1 MKRLKHIFKK
11 GMVFVLSL
19 AMVAGLV
26 TAMPG
31 GANKVQAAPG
41 SGTEPSVSA
50 YATKTQLMDGTFAP
64 NSSGEATNKGKLV
77 FGKKS
82 GGTTAQEWYIL
93 GKDNGVSGDNTI
105 IFAASPIGT
114 GQKFNSITI
123 TKTFDSSFGVYA
135 SNPSE
140 VFPNHYGA
148 SDLRVVLQGMAT
160 NPSYFTTAEQGL
172 MNATKVTT
180 NDTKNGVT
188 YTTTDKLYAL
198 AADGSGSSYKTIKA
212 GTSDSTVLAMDIYWS
227 SGDGFW
233 LRSPDDDLASG
244 ALLAFPGYSVDIFD
258 YVSDESAVQPASNL
272 NLSSVL
278 FASAAT
284 AASSDTV
291 VADKITSGTAMTLR
305 LDGSS
310 ENIGK
315 AYFSKN
321 AGIIRAE
328 KLGGDNISLVVQ
340 GKGTIAGLESDWY
353 YSKQI
358 TGTEI
363 IDASDIKNTLN
374 LTDDIDLSACKIWL
388 EKTATNGMVYAV
400 EAKDIRSISTSGH
413 QLFVK
418 TTSGSHIT
426 LEVEPTNTIREL
438 KEKITDKKGIS
449 SDTQRLLFK
458 GKELKDEYCISDYCI
473 LKDDTLHL
481 LIQSSVEPY
490 IMNIGAAHL
499 QGNSG
504 WEKSDGLKLRFGKR
518 DRNVTEYRVLGDTP
532 DSQSVSG
539 GTGILLNA
547 DNVIENSHMQFNNTR
562 TYLQQ
567 LYNNG
572 DVFSA
577 LEKAAIMETTLNA
590 RSEYTVNTNN
600 FKDTESSD
608 YIFLLSAHEA
618 SNLYLSDADRNNGAH
633 CWLRSIDST
642 NSSNAASYYGNGK
655 IDKFGCANPYIR
667 VTPAFNIRP
676 SEIIFTFHSN
686 VDKATANGITNKK
699 YSDASYNNNTW
710 KLTLKD
716 SSKTIKV
723 TNSKKVTR
731 DSNDK
736 LNIPFD
742 YMTDLNYEVNQVS
755 VMITDKG
762 YNDNGAKILYY
773 GKLDTTM
780 EYDYTSGSM
789 KEVFGNGIFVLPEEL
804 RNKKLGE
811 DYHLY
816 MMAEHISENNTTD
829 YSSVPTE
836 IMDVELLLEQ
846 FNLSVDAPNSG
857 AVLDTSVIC
866 DTSGISI
873 NSTTWTDDDD
883 ICIVP
888 IGEKAGYNK
897 KYSISVKLSADTG
910 CKFVGNVT
918 AKVNGNTATSV
929 TKNADGTLTVTYA
942 FPVTAKDKLISITA
956 PQAITV
962 ANGTAYSAMNLPAT
976 VNIVTEG
983 NTVSSASVTWDT
995 TTPASGSYDPAVL
1008 TEQTVTLNGTVDC
1021 PVSIDANGVS
1031 LTTTITIT
1039 IKANTSDDKP
1049 SSGTD
1054 KKDDVPKTGDNTPI
1068 AWLFILSI
1076 LSGTGL
1082 ILTAKKR
1089 RKNLSNSRKR
1099 I

>member
-1 MKRLKHIFKK
+1 M
-11 GMVFVLSL
+11 
-19 AMVAGLV
+19 
-26 TAMPG
+26 
-31 GANKVQAAPG
+31 
-41 SGTEPSVSA
+41 
-50 YATKTQLMDGTFAP
+50 
-64 NSSGEATNKGKLV
+64 
-77 FGKKS
+77 
-82 GGTTAQEWYIL
+82 
-93 GKDNGVSGDNTI
+93 DNTI
-105 IFAASPIGT
+105 IFAASPIAT
-114 GQKFNSITI
+114 NQVFSSNTSNKS
-123 TKTFDSSFGVYA
+123 FDASFGVYA
-135 SNPSE
+135 SNPS
-140 VFPNHYGA
+140 VVYPNHYGA
-148 SDLRVVLQGMAT
+148 SDLRAALRGMAT
-160 NPSYFTTAEQGL
+160 NISYFTTAEQDL
-172 MNATKVTT
+172 MNATTVTT
-180 NDTKNGVT
+180 EDKNNSVT

-198 AADGSGSSYKTIKA
+198 QGKYNDDNKLWAGS
-212 GTSDSTVLAMDIYWS
+212 SDSTVLAKSSYWS
-227 SGDGFW
+227 SVDVFW
-233 LRSPDDDLASG
+233 LRSPVGGNSSST
-244 ALLAFPGYSVDIFD
+244 LLVLPGDGVGGGYVDNGF
-258 YVSDESAVQPASNL
+258 AVQPASNL

-291 VADKITSGTAMTLR
+291 SGMITSDTAMTLR

-315 AYFSKN
+315 AYYNNTS
-321 AGIIRAE
+321 GIIRAE
-328 KLGGDNISLVVQ
+328 KTGGDNISLVVQ
-340 GKGTIAGLESDWY
+340 GKGTIGGLDSDWY

-363 IDASDIKNTLN
+363 IDVSDIKNTLN

-388 EKTATNGMVYAV
+388 EKTAANGMAYAV
-400 EAKDIRSISTSGH
+400 EAKDISSISTNGH

-504 WEKSDGLKLRFGKR
+504 WEKSGGLKLRFGKG
-518 DRNVTEYRVLGDTP
+518 NTTEYRVLGDTP
-532 DSQSVSG
+532 DTQSVSG
-539 GTGILLNA
+539 ETGILLNA
-547 DNVIENSHMQFNNTR
+547 DNVIENSHMQFNNTG

-590 RSEYTVNTNN
+590 RSEYTVKINN

-608 YIFLLSAHEA
+608 YIFLLSAYEA
-618 SNLYLSDADRNNGAH
+618 NNLYLSDADRNNGAH

-642 NSSNAASYYGNGK
+642 NSSYAASYYGNGE
-655 IDKFGCANPYIR
+655 IDTYTCTNPWIR

-676 SEIIFTFHSN
+676 SAILFTFHSN

-699 YSDASYNNNTW
+699 YSEASYNNNTW
-710 KLTLKD
+710 KLTLMD
-716 SSKTIKV
+716 SNKTIKV
-723 TNSKKVTR
+723 MDSKKVTR

-736 LNIPFD
+736 LSIPFD
-742 YMTDLNYEVNQVS
+742 YITDLSYEVNQVS

-780 EYDYTSGSM
+780 EYDYTSDSM
-789 KEVFGNGIFVLPEEL
+789 KEVYGNGIFALPEEL
-804 RNKKLGE
+804 KNKKLGE

-829 YSSVPTE
+829 YSSAPKE

-857 AVLDTSVIC
+857 AVLGTSVI
-866 DTSGISI
+866 
-873 NSTTWTDDDD
+873 
-883 ICIVP
+883 
-888 IGEKAGYNK
+888 
-897 KYSISVKLSADTG
+897 
-910 CKFVGNVT
+910 
-918 AKVNGNTATSV
+918 
-929 TKNADGTLTVTYA
+929 
-942 FPVTAKDKLISITA
+942 
-956 PQAITV
+956 
-962 ANGTAYSAMNLPAT
+962 
-976 VNIVTEG
+976 
-983 NTVSSASVTWDT
+983 
-995 TTPASGSYDPAVL
+995 
-1008 TEQTVTLNGTVDC
+1008 
-1021 PVSIDANGVS
+1021 
-1031 LTTTITIT
+1031 
-1039 IKANTSDDKP
+1039 
-1049 SSGTD
+1049 
-1054 KKDDVPKTGDNTPI
+1054 
-1068 AWLFILSI
+1068 
-1076 LSGTGL
+1076 
-1082 ILTAKKR
+1082 
-1089 RKNLSNSRKR
+1089 
-1099 I
+1099 